1 MTTFYGLEGTRALI
15 SDREQRL
22 FQEAERERMA
32 GRARRRVKPAK
43 RAPMPSHPEIEWGPW
58 LQGGEPLYAFSHAT
72 SRLR

>member
-15 SDREQRL
+15 SDREQRF

-43 RAPMPSHPEIEWGPW
+43 QAPTPSQPEIEWGPW
-58 LQGGEPLYAFSHAT
+58 LQGGEPLHAFSHAT

>member
-43 RAPMPSHPEIEWGPW
+43 RAPARSQPEVEWGPS
-58 LQGGEPLYAFSHAT
+58 LQGGEALHVFSHAG

>member
-1 MTTFYGLEGTRALI
+1 MTTFYGLDGTRALI

-32 GRARRRVKPAK
+32 GRARRRFKPAK
-43 RAPMPSHPEIEWGPW
+43 RALALRQPETEWGPW
-58 LQGGEPLYAFSHAT
+58 LQGGEPLHVFSHAT